1 MGVDVA
7 SNGGIP
13 PIRRQPDRKGGVVAR
28 HPASAATVSDMAH
41 LLRLHA
47 AAARFA
53 EHQPKLILEPEVI
66 RGMEHDLIEALVGC
80 LASEAERDLGGWR
93 RHKQVMDRLERA
105 VAAGPALQMSVPQ
118 LCAALDVPERT
129 LRLCCAEFLGISP
142 SRYLRLRR
150 LRLAHI
156 ALRAVGPAPASAAEV
171 ARRYGF
177 SQLGRF
183 TRAYRATFGETP
195 STTLRR
201 AKKHA

>member
-1 MGVDVA
+1 
-7 SNGGIP
+7 
-13 PIRRQPDRKGGVVAR
+13 
-28 HPASAATVSDMAH
+28 
-41 LLRLHA
+41 
-47 AAARFA
+47 
-53 EHQPKLILEPEVI
+53 
-66 RGMEHDLIEALVGC
+66 MEHDLIEALVGC